1 MPRFRVPEATV
12 ERLSVYLRSI
22 KKLKH
27 ERILPSQE
35 LADLVGTSDGQ
46 VRKDLAYFGEFGV
59 PGQGYRVGILKEE
72 ISRILGVDR
81 VWAIA
86 LVGMGNL
93 GAALLAYSGFRRQGF
108 EIKTAFDNDLSKIGK
123 IWQGVKIEDVE
134 KIPQVLAEQEIK
146 MGIIATP
153 APAAQKVVNKLIE
166 GGVKGILNFAPVR
179 IVVPNGVKLKNVDL
193 SIGLEALSYFL
204 GDKGAAAD

>member
-12 ERLSVYLRSI
+12 ERLSVYLRCI

-46 VRKDLAYFGEFGV
+46 VRKDLAYFGEFGI
-59 PGQGYRVGILKEE
+59 PGQGYRVGTLKEE

-81 VWAIA
+81 VWCIA

-93 GAALLAYSGFRRQGF
+93 GAALLAYTGFKRQGF
-108 EIKTAFDNDLSKIGK
+108 EIKVAFDNDLSKIGK

-153 APAAQKVVNKLIE
+153 APAAQVVASRLIE
-166 GGVKGILNFAPVR
+166 GGAKAILNFAPVR

-193 SIGLEALSYFL
+193 SIELETLSYFL
-204 GDKGAAAD
+204 GDKGVVAN

>member
-1 MPRFRVPEATV
+1 MPRFRVPEVTV

-59 PGQGYRVGILKEE
+59 PGQGYRVGTLKEE

-81 VWAIA
+81 VWCIA

-93 GAALLAYSGFRRQGF
+93 GAALLAYPGFKRQGF
-108 EIKTAFDNDLSKIGK
+108 EIKAAFDNDLSKIGK

-146 MGIIATP
+146 IAIIATP
-153 APAAQKVVNKLIE
+153 APAAQVVVNKLIE

-204 GDKGAAAD
+204 GDKGVVGN